1 MDSTTSLM
9 PWAAQ
14 QSDGSTLKPY
24 RNKGGSQQLRFLSYI
39 YIYYIDIHIIPWP
52 TCNGRV
58 GAGRNGFLYKGS
70 VSASLQIDISLQLHC
85 CSLSVRF
92 HISPP
97 ETISR
102 QPCGKFCKS
111 PKSTF
116 ADIKW
121 YFPQVKHCHNLGT
134 YPGFRHR
141 PALSLQVLPLI
152 HGTRSK
158 SLSSWGNFS
167 TAESCYGDLTW
178 GPMDPPILDHFSV

>member
-1 MDSTTSLM
+1 MVVWGWAGMVSSTGRAVFRLRYRLTLHCSSTAVACPSDSTSLLLRRF
-9 PWAAQ
+9 PQAALWQ
-14 QSDGSTLKPY
+14 ILQKPKIKIY
-24 RNKGGSQQLRFLSYI
+24 FWVSNDMAKYPKIQLASRI
-39 YIYYIDIHIIPWP
+39 YFQKCIQNMAI
-52 TCNGRV
+52 
-58 GAGRNGFLYKGS
+58 
-70 VSASLQIDISLQLHC
+70 LQY
-85 CSLSVRF
+85 
-92 HISPP
+92 
-97 ETISR
+97 
-102 QPCGKFCKS
+102 

-158 SLSSWGNFS
+158 SLSSWGNFW